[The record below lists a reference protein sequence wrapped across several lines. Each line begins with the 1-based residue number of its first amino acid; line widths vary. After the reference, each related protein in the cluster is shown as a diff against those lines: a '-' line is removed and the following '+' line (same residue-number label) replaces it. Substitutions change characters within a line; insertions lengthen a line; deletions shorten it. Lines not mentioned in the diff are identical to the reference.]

1 MLFWGRRDRQTARQ
15 ERRKWESG
23 VGSWRGRR
31 SDARSQGQTRQLRGP
46 GPCATRRVQCS
57 VALAGREALGDS
69 QQPPASS
76 LSGGREPGTRMD
88 RWRLA
93 DGCRHSRLST
103 LDGSR
108 EREAG
113 TGRSDGRP
121 RDGSTVLGPTYLR
134 GCLFGSGWLIVRT
147 RRGCPGLLW
156 AVGLPPAPAWSRVE
170 SRRQLN
176 AVGLGSAMMVSRD
189 MEWQSG
195 GLGQVNCPSGL
206 PSDYL
211 DRGEWAAA
219 EQATWT
225 LFMRGPWF
233 RGGSWALCD
242 VHFGNQDTWRF
253 PRFEQ
258 VLNPRKHLEGKLFRL
273 CVTVD

>member
-57 VALAGREALGDS
+57 VALAGRWTGAGNE
-69 QQPPASS
+69 
-76 LSGGREPGTRMD
+76 
-88 RWRLA
+88 
-93 DGCRHSRLST
+93 
-103 LDGSR
+103 DGSLAIGGWLQALKAVDTGQCR

-134 GCLFGSGWLIVRT
+134 GCLFASGWLIVRT

-156 AVGLPPAPAWSRVE
+156 AVGLPPAPAWPRVE